1 MDAVHVMAY
10 DLRGNWA
17 GFADV
22 HSPLYR
28 RPHDQW
34 AYEKLNVVRICDK
47 FLLELCPFYLSLNSL
62 FFFFF
67 FFVQHIFPQ
76 HDGLLLWEEKGC
88 PAKKLVV
95 GIPLYGRTFTL
106 SQSNH
111 NYEPGTY
118 INKEAGGGEPGEY
131 TQAKGFLAYYE
142 VFRINHIL

>member
-1 MDAVHVMAY
+1 M
-10 DLRGNWA
+10 
-17 GFADV
+17 
-22 HSPLYR
+22 
-28 RPHDQW
+28 
-34 AYEKLNVVRICDK
+34 
-47 FLLELCPFYLSLNSL
+47 SLNSL
-62 FFFFF
+62 FFLLNDTQYFS
-67 FFVQHIFPQ
+67 PQ

-106 SQSNH
+106 CQSNN

-142 VFRINHIL
+142 VFRINHNVKYYNSIVIIFSIIIIRDNNFYKKNILFCRFVM